1 MFPAQWWRSNPILSW
16 GFQLNELNRVVTQEE
31 SSAPSVGSVLQ
42 EVLKG
47 QEDDWV
53 PYGPTSQKQQEET

>member
-1 MFPAQWWRSNPILSW
+1 MEKQSHPVLGISAERIEQ
-16 GFQLNELNRVVTQEE
+16 
-31 SSAPSVGSVLQ
+31 SAPSVGSVLQ